1 MQFFSSIHQARV
13 TNTVDALSERLSR
26 VKTTSSGSFGGGLGG
41 LLGLPSGSASVSAS
55 VTDHNLVRVGLVSD
69 QFNQT
74 IVQASQLTH
83 AERSIVVST
92 FEEKET
98 ADISARTIQNDN
110 ACRAVTYFVRRV
122 VELYAFTTR
131 VSGLAYRLIAPNIPP
146 DWHSLNDIAWLP
158 AQIQQQIKAMT
169 PLLPKVGDITEQPK
183 PISLPTDGTVYNP
196 ELANCCSCEPERAAA
211 IDIQLEK
218 QKAEAR
224 KLCLDAELLQL
235 EEERRRLLLKKGE
248 LAPFDPVATPPAVP
262 VEA

>member
-1 MQFFSSIHQARV
+1 MQFFSSIHQARL
-13 TNTVDALSERLSR
+13 TNTVDALAERLTT
-26 VKTTSSGSFGGGLGG
+26 VKTGTSGSFGGGLGG
-41 LLGLPSGSASVSAS
+41 LLGLPSGSASISAI
-55 VTDHNLVRVGLVSD
+55 VTDHNLVRAGFVSD

-92 FEEKET
+92 YEEKDT

-122 VELYAFTTR
+122 VELYAFSTR
-131 VSGLAYRLIAPNIPP
+131 VSGLAYRIVAPNILP
-146 DWHSLNDIAWLP
+146 DWHSLTDIAWLP
-158 AQIQQQIKAMT
+158 AQIQQQIKAMI
-169 PLLPKVGDITEQPK
+169 PLLPKVGELAEQPK

-211 IDIQLEK
+211 IKIQLEK

-224 KLCLDAELLQL
+224 KLCFDAELLEL
-235 EEERRRLLLKKGE
+235 EIERRRLLLKKGE
-248 LAPFDPVATPPAVP
+248 LTAFDVVAAPLRL
-262 VEA
+262 ES